1 MKIELADDQVRWV
14 ELEVAA
20 GRFSSPEDAVAFA
33 FKQGKLQN
41 LRAIIAES
49 IAAGGEHT
57 LEEVMASVE
66 AKAEQLAKV
75 GY

>member
-1 MKIELADDQVRWV
+1 MKIELAEDQRRWI

-20 GRFSSPEDAVAFA
+20 GRFSSPEDAIAFA
-33 FKQGKLQN
+33 FRQGKLHN

-49 IAAGGEHT
+49 IAAGGEHS
-57 LEEVMASVE
+57 LEDVMASVE
-66 AKAEQLAKV
+66 AKAEQLAKE